1 MQSETRRLILAITA
15 SMVIL
20 LGTQFIIRWFNPPT
34 ERPYEPQQ
42 TYTPS
47 APVTGAD
54 DGTYAASS
62 PVGGQTTA
70 PSIGNASAPAYAFSV
85 GEDSGSFKL
94 GGAAGD
100 ALGLELNPL
109 GAGLATIQFCSRDKK
124 DRYLYRVA
132 LDKDEPYQLIS
143 PVNDGK
149 RDRYSFATHMIWVE
163 ELGASGWA
171 LDDLVWA
178 IAERTTTKAVFT
190 TDLRVGET
198 GEALLRLV
206 KSYELRPGKAVVDL
220 ALTIEN
226 LSAAPLTVRLLQ
238 DGPLGIHMEHLQYD
252 MRRLLTVQWAEG
264 VPEMNTGYQRAKLL
278 AAARS
283 NEPIQLLEADKG
295 AFLWTALANKYF
307 GVYTRPVP
315 TSGDFQNYVTAV
327 TGLAVDVGTDDNPG
341 DLLARLA
348 TAPVK
353 LEAGRKIDY
362 PFEIYAGPKDAGHLE
377 EASPIYADRTKLAY
391 QMAQSADARCCCT
404 FDSLRDL
411 MVWLLEKIHLVVR
424 NYGIAIMILVVIIRS
439 LLHPL
444 SVWQQKSM
452 FRMQESMSKLQPKMA
467 AIKEQ
472 HANDKVKQNQE
483 IMKLYGDEGVNPA
496 ASFVS
501 FIPLFIQMPILIALW
516 TALNTDVN
524 LRHAPFDGWWIVDLS
539 APDAFWTF
547 EHPFT
552 VPILG
557 HLPLLSKVF
566 GNITS
571 INLLPIMMGVSMWL
585 QQKYMP
591 KPHMKAKQEAEKQQ
605 AASGKPKS
613 GPTPADQLR
622 QQQMMAYM
630 MSFIFPLMF
639 YLMPAGLNLYWLS
652 TNIFGI
658 CESLIIRKQIN
669 EERERRE
676 REGPQPKQPRK
687 PGLVSRFFK
696 KIAAQAE
703 DLQHKAD
710 ELAKSEGK
718 SKKKKP

>member
-1 MQSETRRLILAITA
+1 
-15 SMVIL
+15 MVIL
-20 LGTQFIIRWFNPPT
+20 LGTQFIIRWYYPPS
-34 ERPYEPQQ
+34 EEPSQPAYRPA
-42 TYTPS
+42 PS
-47 APVTGAD
+47 MPVTNGD
-54 DGTYAASS
+54 DGAYAGTRPASGPTS
-62 PVGGQTTA
+62 GQTTA
-70 PSIGNASAPAYAFSV
+70 PSISGASAPAYAFST
-85 GEDSGSFKL
+85 GESLASLKL
-94 GGAAGD
+94 GGSEGD

-109 GAGLATIQFCSRDKK
+109 GAGLATIQFCARDKK
-124 DRYLYRVA
+124 DHYVYRES
-132 LDKDEPYQLIS
+132 LDVEEPYELIS
-143 PVNDGK
+143 PVYDGT
-149 RDRYSFATHMIWVE
+149 RDRYSFATYWIWVE
-163 ELGASGWA
+163 ELGTAGWSMDNLA
-171 LDDLVWA
+171 WA
-178 IAERTTTKAVFT
+178 VTEKTAHKAVFT
-190 TDLRVGET
+190 TELRAGET
-198 GEALLRLV
+198 GDALLRLV
-206 KSYELRPGKAVVDL
+206 KSYELRPGKPVVDL
-220 ALTIEN
+220 ALAIEN
-226 LSAAPLTVRLLQ
+226 LSSGPLTVRLQQ
-238 DGPLGIHMEHLQYD
+238 DGPLGIRMEHLQYD
-252 MRRLLTVQWAEG
+252 MRRLLTVQWADG
-264 VPEMNTGYQRAKLL
+264 APDMNSGYQRAKLVT
-278 AAARS
+278 AARD
-283 NEPIQLLEADKG
+283 NEPIKLLESDKG

-307 GVYTRPVP
+307 GVYTRPMP
-315 TSGDFQNYVTAV
+315 TDGDFQNFVTAAS
-327 TGLAVDVGTDDNPG
+327 GLAVATGTDENPG
-341 DLLARLA
+341 DLLARLSL
-348 TAPVK
+348 APVK
-353 LEAGRKIDY
+353 LEAGRTVNY

-377 EASPIYADRTKLAY
+377 KASPIYADKSKLAY

-452 FRMQESMSKLQPKMA
+452 FRMQESMSKIQPKMA
-467 AIKEQ
+467 AIKEL
-472 HANDKVKQNQE
+472 HANDKVKQNQA

-539 APDAFWTF
+539 APDAFFTF
-547 EHPFT
+547 EHPLT

-571 INLLPIMMGVSMWL
+571 INLLPILMGVSMWL

-591 KPHMKAKQEAEKQQ
+591 KPHMKAKEDADKQQ
-605 AASGKPKS
+605 AATNKPKS

-630 MSFIFPLMF
+630 MSIIFPLMF

-658 CESLIIRKQIN
+658 CESLMIRKQIN

-676 REGPQPKQPRK
+676 REGPQPKK
-687 PGLVSRFFK
+687 PGKPGIMSRFFK
-696 KIAAQAE
+696 KIAAQVAI
-703 DLQHKAD
+703 A
-710 ELAKSEGK
+710 
-718 SKKKKP
+718 